1 MEFSYLGFAGD
12 GLSWFL
18 RVGAGFLLCLGIV
31 RLLKQ
36 PHYRFLTWLWFLVLS
51 SLYWGALVIS
61 RIFGIAPKS
70 GPAHIPHTPIPLAH
84 AGHINVPLAWAAAFQ
99 RGVSPLIAGYLGIV
113 LLLLGAKTWKHWKLH
128 SLVKRGRA
136 ASVELESLLG
146 SLCEEAG
153 IRNCRALVLPGIS
166 SPATAFWRRPRIL
179 LPEVCERSESHPEV
193 VTTLYHELTH
203 IRRRD
208 YFWSNVSDVL
218 CTLLFFHPAV
228 WQARRK
234 MRLERELACDQ
245 AVVAA
250 QPDHRADYASTLARF
265 VRFRMLQTESSYGV
279 DLAAG
284 HSFLGTRIR
293 LILADPVHT
302 PLWRSASSWAG
313 VLAFVIVFGGICPS
327 LSLILDVAARKQ
339 LQLHAMPASAPAGV
353 HTLGVEKRRTTH
365 KSHSLAAP
373 AETAPA
379 IYPDTLTALR
389 VHPQVESDQTSG
401 ISSAA
406 EGSSG
411 PYEVDRQALRDSSGY
426 PGYSRPTM
434 ASVVLSTIGGIGAE
448 RHGERTTSP
457 ASSPAPAPPARHGHS
472 GGPTR

>member
-36 PHYRFLTWLWFLVLS
+36 PHYRFLTWLWFAVLS

-70 GPAHIPHTPIPLAH
+70 GPAHIPHTPIHLAH
-84 AGHINVPLAWAAAFQ
+84 AGHINVPVAWAAAFQ
-99 RGVSPLIAGYLGIV
+99 RGISPVVAGYLGIV

-128 SLVKRGRA
+128 SLVKRGRP
-136 ASVELESLLG
+136 ASAELDSLLG
-146 SLCEEAG
+146 SLCKEAG

-179 LPEVCERSESHPEV
+179 LPEVCEETGSHPEV

-208 YFWSNVSDVL
+208 YLWSNVSDVL
-218 CTLLFFHPAV
+218 CALLFFHPAM
-228 WQARRK
+228 WQARKR
-234 MRLERELACDQ
+234 MRLERELACDE

-265 VRFRMLQTESSYGV
+265 VRFRMLQSGTSYGV

-313 VLAFVIVFGGICPS
+313 VLAFVALFSGICPS
-327 LSLILDVAARKQ
+327 LSLILDVAAGKPLRVQ
-339 LQLHAMPASAPAGV
+339 TIPAPAHADAHASA
-353 HTLGVEKRRTTH
+353 VEKRKTTH
-365 KSHSLAAP
+365 KSHIVTAP
-373 AETAPA
+373 SEPAPA

-389 VHPQVESDQTSG
+389 VHPQVETEPTFGSG
-401 ISSAA
+401 SAA
-406 EGSSG
+406 TSSSES
-411 PYEVDRQALRDSSGY
+411 YELDRQAFHDSSGY
-426 PGYSRPTM
+426 PGYSRPTL
-434 ASVVLSTIGGIGAE
+434 ASVVLGTAGGIGAE
-448 RHGERTTSP
+448 RHGER
-457 ASSPAPAPPARHGHS
+457 PAPASAPTAPPPPRHGHN
-472 GGPTR
+472 GPTR